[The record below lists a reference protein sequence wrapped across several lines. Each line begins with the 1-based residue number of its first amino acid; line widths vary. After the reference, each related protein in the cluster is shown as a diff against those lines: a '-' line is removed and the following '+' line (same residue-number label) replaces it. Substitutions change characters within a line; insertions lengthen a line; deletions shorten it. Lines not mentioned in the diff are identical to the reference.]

1 MNKMIQKIFL
11 ILCVSLIWSGLSP
24 NVFWASWEI
33 LWELPKVESIRDMQ
47 ENADELKKQQEQ
59 LDFKWNTFKIRN
71 DSLSSLVKE
80 LDSIW
85 IGVVSS
91 IIINYEDQ
99 RTILENKLDNNIENE
114 ERSHEI
120 YKSLVEL
127 KKNFYTQLLP
137 YIKTEKLTSYK
148 NYISSDVMYNEKSK
162 VVDVELQQLEVKKK
176 ERIEVI
182 KEKIEDNNEVLR
194 NSIHEKVTLKV
205 STLLQNFT
213 IQEKFAS
220 LSNEQKIIIFQRI
233 KDKIRWVKDS
243 YKDSQAEVTSIIDEK
258 LLLFTIVEELVDDY
272 IKKWK

>member
-1 MNKMIQKIFL
+1 
-11 ILCVSLIWSGLSP
+11 
-24 NVFWASWEI
+24 
-33 LWELPKVESIRDMQ
+33 MQ